1 MFAGLVFFSGLYTP
15 KQYLDLKVRFMFL
28 NFILNFHL
36 EYTAT
41 NNINKLYL
49 IPNAYLSVIINEA
62 LMKQVRFL
70 AHFIINY
77 LHLFY

>member
-1 MFAGLVFFSGLYTP
+1 MFAGLVFFQDYTP

-41 NNINKLYL
+41 NNINKLL
-49 IPNAYLSVIINEA
+49 NAYLSVIINEA

>member
-49 IPNAYLSVIINEA
+49 MHICQS
-62 LMKQVRFL
+62 
-70 AHFIINY
+70 
-77 LHLFY
+77 